1 MTFFKLQPK
10 SGKMTAPL
18 MELKNDFL
26 NAEGKIDV
34 KSILLLPIQEYY
46 QDLEVKGFSTVPVRE
61 VIQSAF
67 LIHKIQDAEAKAQK
81 LLEAEQGE
89 YSDYI
94 DVPSQV

>member
-1 MTFFKLQPK
+1 MTFLKLQPK
-10 SGKMTAPL
+10 SGKMTSPL
-18 MELKNDFL
+18 MELQNNFL
-26 NAEGKIDV
+26 DADGKIDV
-34 KSILLLPIQEYY
+34 KRILLLPVQEYY

-67 LIHKIQDAEAKAQK
+67 LIHKIQEAEAKAQK

-94 DVPSQV
+94 DLPSEI